1 MEMDQ
6 DALRSTELY
15 DPSVGGSW
23 IRSRARLPEP
33 LQDLRGTTLD
43 NRVLIFG
50 KNFLT
55 FY

>member
-1 MEMDQ
+1 MGIEMDK
-6 DALRSTELY
+6 DALRSTELF
-15 DPSVGGSW
+15 DSSV
-23 IRSRARLPEP
+23 RSRARLPEP

-50 KNFLT
+50 ENFLT